1 MIQDEHWDKVRR
13 AALAAGIREKEGGPG
28 PMREFHRQMYDE
40 AKTAAEC
47 LAVQDAALK
56 EVARIAAEPKLLTLD
71 ERMTVLESRLN
82 A

>member
-13 AALAAGIREKEGGPG
+13 AALAAGIPEKEDGPG

-47 LAVQDAALK
+47 RAVRDAALK
-56 EVARIAAEPKLLTLD
+56 EVARIAAEPKPLTLE
-71 ERMTVLESRLN
+71 ERITILEAKRR
-82 A
+82 